1 MSDYIKDSFARMNLQ
16 QLRSFLLYG
25 TDDYADETHPYRD
38 TLKKGCDPIFRRLD
52 ILYPNE
58 TERDKAAAD
67 LSQALTAYEHVY
79 MELGMKAGA
88 RLLHQLLL
96 TDDQPQMDIAVTRKS
111 EDDKTE

>member
-1 MSDYIKDSFARMNLQ
+1 MDFIKDAFARMNLR

-25 TDDYADETHPYRD
+25 TDDFAEETYPYRD
-38 TLKKGCDPIFRRLD
+38 TLKTGSDPIYKRLESLCPD
-52 ILYPNE
+52 GP
-58 TERDKAAAD
+58 ERDEAAAD

-96 TDDQPQMDIAVTRKS
+96 TDDQPPLDTNSKGGDAN
-111 EDDKTE
+111 D